1 MWRPGR
7 RWLAFA
13 LALFALASWAAVTPH
28 GIHASWRECDTQ
40 AIARNFLID
49 GFDLTRPRVDWRGD
63 SDGAVECEFPLYQA
77 LVALVL
83 RIAGD
88 VEWPGRL
95 ISLFCIVL
103 TSLALHRLLE
113 QRSGGPAALAGTL
126 VFLASGQ
133 AVLLSSRVTP
143 DALSLAL
150 SVAGITTYVAFLAD
164 GRSSALWLAAAAL
177 ALAVLQK
184 ATALQAGLVLLG
196 WTALL
201 APARLREA
209 RVWGAALCALALVV
223 AWLARGAQL
232 HAETGLTFGVIS
244 GGDTKFPRLQ
254 HLFELDLYVHLA
266 KTTARYG
273 LSFFGIAALAVL
285 ALRRRFDLTDGVLL
299 GAVLLGLV
307 GTLRYSHN
315 VGMGANYHA
324 FAAFAGSF
332 FVARAWPQRTP
343 RWFAA
348 LFALA
353 LVAHAGWQLARESS
367 FKERSASADVVEIA
381 KALQSVSTAD
391 ELAVIRA
398 EKPERDSYWDRRNNF
413 EDPRILYHAHRRGW
427 VVPVDGLDERRL
439 EDLVQ
444 RGARL
449 LVDVTPNAVPAPLAA
464 WLARRAELV
473 LERGRARV
481 WRLRPQ
487 A

>member
-1 MWRPGR
+1 M
-7 RWLAFA
+7 
-13 LALFALASWAAVTPH
+13 SWAAVTPH
-28 GIHASWRECDTQ
+28 GINASWRECDTQ
-40 AIARNFLID
+40 AIARNFLLD

-63 SDGAVECEFPLYQA
+63 GDGAVECEFPLYQA
-77 LVALVL
+77 LVALVM
-83 RIAGD
+83 RAAGD
-88 VEWPGRL
+88 VEWPGRV

-113 QRSGGPAALAGTL
+113 WRSGGGAALAGTL

-150 SVAGITTYVAFLAD
+150 TAAGVTTYVAFLAD
-164 GRSSALWLAAAAL
+164 GRASALWLAAAAL

-184 ATALQAGLVLLG
+184 ATALQIGLVLLG
-196 WTALL
+196 WTVLL
-201 APARLREA
+201 APERLREA
-209 RVWGAALCALALVV
+209 RVWGAALAALTLVA

-232 HAETGLTFGVIS
+232 HAETGLTFGVLS
-244 GGDTKFPRLQ
+244 AGDTKFPGLAQ
-254 HLFELDLYVHLA
+254 LFAPDVYVHLA
-266 KTTARYG
+266 KTTVRYG

-285 ALRRRFDLTDGVLL
+285 AWRRSFDRADFVLL
-299 GAVLLGLV
+299 GTVALGLI
-307 GTLRYSHN
+307 GTLRYSHS

-324 FAAFAGSF
+324 FAAFAGAF

-348 LFALA
+348 LFTLA
-353 LVAHAGWQLARESS
+353 LLAHGGWQFARECGI
-367 FKERSASADVVEIA
+367 KERSARADVLEIA
-381 KALQSVSTAD
+381 KALQDISSVD

-398 EKPERDSYWDRRNNF
+398 EKPERDEFWGRRNNF
-413 EDPRILYHAHRRGW
+413 EDPRILYHARRRGW
-427 VVPVDGLDERRL
+427 VVPVDGLDEDAL
-439 EDLVQ
+439 DELVR

-449 LVDVTPNAVPAPLAA
+449 LVDVTSNAASAPLAA

-473 LERGRARV
+473 LEQGRARV
-481 WRLRPQ
+481 YRLRPQ